1 MASGRQGESCVLEIS
16 EKSWGLGGLPW
27 GVLRNM
33 WGLVSHP
40 PFQVEDRTHGL
51 KEGLGHCG
59 PEPCFLLAE
68 AEAEAEAEERLRA
81 SWPALNRSSG
91 KERRQAQGPQS
102 SRKPWF
108 NPSPTSIQAAQNMEA
123 SL

>member
-1 MASGRQGESCVLEIS
+1 MPKGFRKAGRKLCSGDIAEVFGV
-16 EKSWGLGGLPW
+16 GGGFPW
-27 GVLRNM
+27 GVLRNV

-68 AEAEAEAEERLRA
+68 AEAEERLRA
-81 SWPALNRSSG
+81 SYP
-91 KERRQAQGPQS
+91 P
-102 SRKPWF
+102 
-108 NPSPTSIQAAQNMEA
+108 
-123 SL
+123 